1 MDRRRGCIKWIVV
14 AAFVLAALAL
24 VALGAY
30 AFLNLR
36 LQQARARFEP
46 PNVFISEPL
55 PGASAPAGT
64 ELEVSATASGL
75 LPIVRMELWVD
86 GELIDTQEADTG
98 AGGSPLYAYFA
109 MAPSEGPHVLHVRAV
124 NAENIIG
131 DSLPLAV
138 TGEPLSDQT
147 IVMVGVGPE
156 QTLADIGDSFDNNAY
171 TLVQVRHVFAET

>member
-46 PNVFISEPL
+46 PNVFISAPL

-86 GELIDTQEADTG
+86 GELIDTEEADAG
-98 AGGSPLYAYFA
+98 GGGSPL
-109 MAPSEGPHVLHVRAV
+109 HAV
-124 NAENIIG
+124 
-131 DSLPLAV
+131 
-138 TGEPLSDQT
+138 
-147 IVMVGVGPE
+147 
-156 QTLADIGDSFDNNAY
+156 
-171 TLVQVRHVFAET
+171 